1 MEEEQDKQN
10 ENTDSIIIQPV
21 RERHVDAATL
31 RDRAIREHF
40 KNPRRFHPDETKAQY
55 EARRALYKESGK
67 WPNYM
72 DMPGAKIVVKYGLPS
87 TYNLTEEQLQELMDK
102 GVEISDQVLAYLERG
117 DTMGRLSHRNRAIAA
132 IRSNDSGVSEVAEA
146 LVNNGRK
153 ALAAMGIENPDEMEL
168 GELAL
173 TIARAALIVAAQGM
187 TKLSAEK
194 LVQTAQ
200 KSVQIAQ
207 LLSGKPTSVVGVL
220 KPEVARRLVEI
231 SQMLK
236 DAEGEVIEGELA
248 DEPQRP

>member
-1 MEEEQDKQN
+1 
-10 ENTDSIIIQPV
+10 
-21 RERHVDAATL
+21 
-31 RDRAIREHF
+31 
-40 KNPRRFHPDETKAQY
+40 
-55 EARRALYKESGK
+55 
-67 WPNYM
+67 
-72 DMPGAKIVVKYGLPS
+72 
-87 TYNLTEEQLQELMDK
+87 
-102 GVEISDQVLAYLERG
+102 
-117 DTMGRLSHRNRAIAA
+117 
-132 IRSNDSGVSEVAEA
+132 
-146 LVNNGRK
+146 
-153 ALAAMGIENPDEMEL
+153 MGIENPDEMEL